1 MRISTLLLA
10 LSFLLLLVQSAC
22 SSANGVTEPGDGE
35 FRVFYVSP
43 TGDNNNLGT
52 RDKPWATP
60 GYGARQLRA
69 GDTLVILAGR
79 YILSR
84 HDEDIIAPQNSGTP
98 QAWITIKGEEN
109 NRPVLAGRN
118 DLLVAIDISGR
129 SYIRIE
135 NLEITSDNNAP
146 FRNGIQALGNSIRN
160 VEIRNVHI
168 HHLDEFGINIE
179 DVDGLLIEKA
189 TITHCGFGAIGGP
202 AGDEGGWRNVRI
214 VECELSYSGHYYQGT
229 SGPSPYERPDGF
241 GIEDSEG
248 PIEISHTRVEHN
260 RGDGLDCKSANTY
273 IHHCIVANNSCD
285 GIKLWFTNSKVE
297 NTLVYGRGDGDF
309 SETPWSAIV
318 ISTES
323 SGAEF
328 EIVNVTVDDIVGKN
342 YLMYAQY
349 DHPNVPIKLTLR
361 NNVFRGAGPSSP
373 IFLSAR
379 AHLTAEHNLSYT
391 PSSVYVLEWGDQ
403 TYDETNITTLGS
415 GNLYGDPLFVRPAC
429 SSEGDYHLRDRSPA
443 INRGTPTNAP
453 CDDLEGGRGPQRS
466 GYDMV
471 CYEK

>member
-146 FRNGIQALGNSIRN
+146 FRNGIQALGRS
-160 VEIRNVHI
+160 IRNVHI
-168 HHLDEFGINIE
+168 HSSAQER
-179 DVDGLLIEKA
+179 LI
-189 TITHCGFGAIGGP
+189 F
-202 AGDEGGWRNVRI
+202 
-214 VECELSYSGHYYQGT
+214 
-229 SGPSPYERPDGF
+229 
-241 GIEDSEG
+241 
-248 PIEISHTRVEHN
+248 
-260 RGDGLDCKSANTY
+260 
-273 IHHCIVANNSCD
+273 
-285 GIKLWFTNSKVE
+285 
-297 NTLVYGRGDGDF
+297 
-309 SETPWSAIV
+309 
-318 ISTES
+318 
-323 SGAEF
+323 
-328 EIVNVTVDDIVGKN
+328 
-342 YLMYAQY
+342 
-349 DHPNVPIKLTLR
+349 
-361 NNVFRGAGPSSP
+361 
-373 IFLSAR
+373 
-379 AHLTAEHNLSYT
+379 
-391 PSSVYVLEWGDQ
+391 
-403 TYDETNITTLGS
+403 
-415 GNLYGDPLFVRPAC
+415 
-429 SSEGDYHLRDRSPA
+429 
-443 INRGTPTNAP
+443 
-453 CDDLEGGRGPQRS
+453 
-466 GYDMV
+466 
-471 CYEK
+471 